1 MPISFPFKR
10 MFSLIM
16 EVSDHL
22 MDLSKLSQAT
32 NLRASSVG
40 LPDLLCHHKPCAPR
54 GGGQGHAR

>member
-16 EVSDHL
+16 KVSDHL
-22 MDLSKLSQAT
+22 MDLSKLSQPT

-40 LPDLLCHHKPCAPR
+40 LPDLLRHHKLCAPR
-54 GGGQGHAR
+54 GGSQGHAC